1 VLKKGKQL
9 LLLIRHSTCLLL
21 QNVCS
26 FHNTIIKDFL
36 YLILMCTK
44 NVIFRPQGLLYTC
57 SSQIISCSGDGKIYY
72 TKVGREDQHE
82 ASLFDCHFGTT
93 YEVSDLY

>member
-1 VLKKGKQL
+1 MNAKRQ
-9 LLLIRHSTCLLL
+9 R
-21 QNVCS
+21 
-26 FHNTIIKDFL
+26 
-36 YLILMCTK
+36 
-44 NVIFRPQGLLYTC
+44 LLYTC

>member
-1 VLKKGKQL
+1 MLKKGKQL

-44 NVIFRPQGLLYTC
+44 NVIFMVKV
-57 SSQIISCSGDGKIYY
+57 KIEEF
-72 TKVGREDQHE
+72 TRK
-82 ASLFDCHFGTT
+82 
-93 YEVSDLY
+93 